1 MGLIYPFILSGGAG
15 TRLWPLSRRAYPKQ
29 FLSLTD
35 DSATLFQQTCRRFA
49 APEFA
54 APTILGGHDHR
65 FIIAEQLRDAGIQ
78 ASAIVLEPAARN
90 TAPAAAIAALMAA
103 AKDERAMLVLAPADH
118 VIADAAAFRET
129 VLRGAAAAAE
139 GALVTFGVTPTEPH
153 TGYGYIE
160 TQGSGRGDALAVK
173 RFVEKPAEADAAA
186 YVASGNF
193 YWNAGIF
200 LMTAT
205 ALIDA
210 FRTHAPDVLKLCED
224 ALAAAKPDLD
234 FLRLD
239 QDAYE
244 RLPDISID
252 YAIMEK
258 SNRVRCVPLAT
269 GWSDLGSWSAIWDV
283 AQKDTAGNATR
294 GDVIVQGAANSFAY
308 SENACL
314 ALVGVKD
321 VIVVATKDAVLVASK
336 AHAQAVKTV
345 VEKLNASRREE
356 IVSHKRCYRPWGWY
370 EGIDRGDRFQVKRI
384 MVKPGA
390 QLSLQSHFHRAEHW
404 IVVLGT
410 LQVTIDEE
418 VKLLSENESTY
429 IPIGARHRLSN
440 PGRIPAYLIEVQSG
454 AYLGEDDIVR
464 YEDLYGRTDL

>member
-65 FIIAEQLRDAGIQ
+65 FIIAEQLREEGIHAG
-78 ASAIVLEPAARN
+78 AIVLEPAARN

-103 AKDERAMLVLAPADH
+103 AKDERAMIVLAPADH
-118 VIADAAAFRET
+118 VIADAAVFRET
-129 VLRGAAAAAE
+129 VLRGAAAAGE

-173 RFVEKPAEADAAA
+173 RFVEKPAEAAAAA

-200 LMTAT
+200 LMTAA

-234 FLRLD
+234 FLRLGR
-239 QDAYE
+239 DAYE

-283 AQKDTAGNATR
+283 AQKDAAGNATR

-356 IVSHKRCYRPWGWY
+356 IVAHKRCYRPWGWY
-370 EGIDRGDRFQVKRI
+370 EGLDRGDRFQVKRI

-410 LQVTIDEE
+410 LQVTIDDE

>member
-1 MGLIYPFILSGGAG
+1 MGPIYPFILSGGAG
-15 TRLWPLSRRAYPKQ
+15 TRLWPLSRREYPKQ

-65 FIIAEQLRDAGIQ
+65 FIIAEQLREIGATP
-78 ASAIVLEPAARN
+78 AAIVLEPAARN

-103 AKDERAMLVLAPADH
+103 AKDERALLLLAPADH
-118 VIADAAAFRET
+118 VIADSAAFRET
-129 VLRGAAAAAE
+129 VLRGASAASE
-139 GALVTFGVTPTEPH
+139 GALVTFGVKPTEPH

-160 TQGSGRGDALAVK
+160 TQGSGREVALAVK
-173 RFVEKPAEADAAA
+173 RFVEKPGAADAAA
-186 YVASGNF
+186 YVESGNF

-200 LMTAT
+200 LMAAS

-210 FRTHAPDVLKLCED
+210 FREYAPAILKLCEE
-224 ALAAAKPDLD
+224 ALAKAKPDLD

-239 QDAYE
+239 QAAYE
-244 RLPDISID
+244 RLPDISVD

-258 SNRVRCVPLAT
+258 SARVRCVPLAT

-283 AQKDTAGNATR
+283 ARKDGAGNAAR
-294 GDVIVQGAANSFAY
+294 GDVIFQGAANSFGY
-308 SENACL
+308 TENACL
-314 ALVGVKD
+314 ALVGVED
-321 VIVVATKDAVLVASK
+321 LIVVATKDAVLVASK
-336 AHAQAVKTV
+336 DHAQAVKNV
-345 VEKLNASRREE
+345 VEKLNASGRAE
-356 IVSHKRCYRPWGWY
+356 IIAHKRVYRPWGWY
-370 EGIDRGDRFQVKRI
+370 EGLDRGDRFQVKRI

-410 LQVTIDEE
+410 LQVTIDGEE
-418 VKLLSENESTY
+418 RLLSENESTY
-429 IPIGARHRLSN
+429 IPVGARHRLAN
-440 PGRIPAYLIEVQSG
+440 PGRIPAFLIEVQSG